1 MTMNYEWKLITG
13 VSPVG
18 SEVETWDYVETAD
31 DYRERYYFNV
41 IPDESVTELYR
52 IEGTNDIQF
61 TLLGLEAMGKDPETV
76 VSFTISIP
84 GGHSFLALGW
94 MRAADAHAQI
104 VSWLEAVK

>member
-1 MTMNYEWKLITG
+1 MTKNYEWKLITG

-41 IPDESVTELYR
+41 IPDEAVTELYR
-52 IEGTNDIQF
+52 IESTNDIEF
-61 TLLGLEAMGKDPETV
+61 LLFSLIVLGTDPETV
-76 VSFTISIP
+76 VSFNVSVP
-84 GGHSFLALGW
+84 GEYSFLALGW
-94 MRAADAHAQI
+94 MRAADAHARI